1 MPETFN
7 RGTAFGH
14 GFASVMNPISNS
26 QNAASNRM
34 NAESMQE
41 RNQMEQQKI
50 FREQTDES
58 IKGALAELDKATKYN
73 SARAFSSLEPGGKQ
87 KAAEV
92 QARVAQDLWK
102 STKQVMEFSGLY
114 TPSEI
119 AHRESLFVMGSRLR
133 DPAAEAKREGQV
145 EAETEGAKAKAKL
158 PSQIAL
164 ARVRGEEA
172 RATRAT
178 PTAQTITNLTPSD
191 QLAGDIVTARQ
202 TKKEHDRVVRQL
214 GKVQVAFDSF
224 RAAPGSGGLTGAAAE
239 TIGGLLGQLPLAGEG
254 LETALNLMLTG
265 GTTEENTRART
276 DAITLA
282 GDMLAEIT
290 GEESGRFT
298 TQEQE
303 LARRALRQL
312 SPTASIPQIAT
323 AFKTFIETSVNEK
336 IKTTQKMGLPSKF
349 ARGEDGLLTSDGQID
364 YVIHLENRG
373 FTRPEAI
380 AVLKRKIRADKLE
393 SMEPRQ

>member
-7 RGTAFGH
+7 RGTAFGQ

-336 IKTTQKMGLPSKF
+336 MKTTRKMGLPSKF